1 MKHAEIRDRAGLGVK
16 GTITARTWDVS
27 TLTREIKSWPTLDED
42 EQHAVLS
49 TLSDDHATS
58 VARIENIALD
68 GLLGFIAR
76 GLNPADPTS
85 AEASHLA
92 LGTGTAAPVEG
103 GTELTAEVYRTP
115 VGDAD
120 VGGSDL
126 LTSTFISQA
135 ELNGITISEV
145 GLAGGSVAS
154 GEPMLTH
161 AVLDPADHIQKN
173 STMVVTINYELSI
186 RRPTA

>member
-1 MKHAEIRDRAGLGVK
+1 MKHAEISDRAGFDPK
-16 GTITARTWDVS
+16 GTITARTWDVP
-27 TLTREIKSWPTLDED
+27 TLKRHIKSWPTLDEN

-49 TLSDDHATS
+49 TLNDDHASS

-76 GLNPADPTS
+76 GLNPTDPSS
-85 AEASHLA
+85 ASASHLA
-92 LGTGTAAPVEG
+92 LGTGTTAPVES
-103 GTELTAEVYRTP
+103 GTALTAEEYRTP

-135 ELNGITISEV
+135 ELNGVTISEV
-145 GLAGGSVAS
+145 GLAGGPAGS

-161 AVLDPADHIQKN
+161 AVLDPVDYIDKN

-186 RRPTA
+186 RRPTV